1 MVQPAE
7 KIRLGKWQQLPL
19 LPVSE
24 LHFWISPF
32 FQTAFAFDLHFVNV
46 DSNGS

>member
-32 FQTAFAFDLHFVNV
+32 FSVFLFDLHFANVNV
-46 DSNGS
+46 NGS